1 MATNLHI
8 HEPARAV
15 PVVHECDVCVVG
27 GSCTGVFAALRAAEL
42 GARVALIENHGFFG
56 GVATA
61 GLVSIWH
68 SRFDTVGRLG
78 ILGGLTA
85 TVIER
90 LQRRGAAVLQAN
102 SPSVY
107 ATLNTAELTIE
118 LDALVCAQ
126 PRLRPFLHTRFVEPV
141 VEAGRV
147 SAVIIEDKTGRR
159 AIRAAYYVDASGDG
173 DLLVR
178 AGLPS
183 RRLSDLQPPTTCALI
198 HGLGAVARANPGF
211 NLGVTVHE
219 ARFPGALKQGFLWS
233 AAVTGVPE
241 ATMVAGTRVHNADC
255 SDADQLTRAE
265 IEGRRQVRALRDI
278 VHDHFAGGEAVSLIA
293 LPACIGIRET
303 RHAECLHRLTEAE
316 VLAGV
321 RFPDAIANGS
331 YRVDV
336 HHSDR
341 AGLTFR
347 YLDGTEVYHAP
358 GEPAVAGRWRAAQ
371 AVDPTF
377 YQIPYRSLVPQGSRN
392 VLVAGRLIDADRGAY
407 GAVRVM
413 VNCNQTGEAAGVA
426 AVLAQRGGC
435 DVSEVPVAS
444 LRSTLA
450 DLGAVIF

>member
-211 NLGVTVHE
+211 NLGVAVHE
-219 ARFPGALKQGFLWS
+219 ARFAGALKQGFLWS
-233 AAVTGVPE
+233 AAVTGVAG